1 LNVRKI
7 HLVGLMVVASATGA
21 LAQDD
26 FPSLPPGPGRDV
38 TVRVCSQCHS
48 PEIASNQRMDK
59 DGWKALVDQMANNG
73 ANATSAEFDTI
84 TNYLATVFPAAGAA
98 APAAGMAPAAGA
110 AAPVTATPPGATPA
124 PADAATAPVAPAAGA
139 SAATNDATGTVTPQ
153 Q

>member
-1 LNVRKI
+1 
-7 HLVGLMVVASATGA
+7 MVVASATGA
-21 LAQDD
+21 WAQDD

-48 PEIASNQRMDK
+48 PEIVSNQRMDK

-98 APAAGMAPAAGA
+98 APAGGAAAPAAPAAGA
-110 AAPVTATPPGATPA
+110 A
-124 PADAATAPVAPAAGA
+124 PADPAAAVAPAAPEAGA
-139 SAATNDATGTVTPQ
+139 SATTNDATGTVTPPPQ

>member
-1 LNVRKI
+1 VRKI
-7 HLVGLMVVASATGA
+7 HLVTLMVLTSATGA
-21 LAQDD
+21 WADD

-84 TNYLATVFPAAGAA
+84 TNYLATVFPASGSAAPAAPGAA
-98 APAAGMAPAAGA
+98 APAAPAPGA
-110 AAPVTATPPGATPA
+110 AAAPAPGAS
-124 PADAATAPVAPAAGA
+124 AGA
-139 SAATNDATGTVTPQ
+139 SATTNDATGTVTPQ

>member
-1 LNVRKI
+1 MRKI
-7 HLVGLMVVASATGA
+7 HLVTLMVLTSATGA
-21 LAQDD
+21 WADD

-84 TNYLATVFPAAGAA
+84 TNYLATVFPASGGAAPAAPGDATAPAPGAATTPTPDAA
-98 APAAGMAPAAGA
+98 APAP
-110 AAPVTATPPGATPA
+110 
-124 PADAATAPVAPAAGA
+124 GA
-139 SAATNDATGTVTPQ
+139 SAGESATTNDATGTVTPQ

>member
-1 LNVRKI
+1 VLNVRKI
-7 HLVGLMVVASATGA
+7 HLVTLMVLTSATGA
-21 LAQDD
+21 WADD

-84 TNYLATVFPAAGAA
+84 TNYLATVFPASGSAAPAAPAAPGAA
-98 APAAGMAPAAGA
+98 APAAPAPGA
-110 AAPVTATPPGATPA
+110 AAAPAPGAS
-124 PADAATAPVAPAAGA
+124 AGA
-139 SAATNDATGTVTPQ
+139 SATTNDATGTVTPQ

>member
-1 LNVRKI
+1 
-7 HLVGLMVVASATGA
+7 VASATGA
-21 LAQDD
+21 WAQDD

-48 PEIASNQRMDK
+48 PEIVSNQRMDK

-84 TNYLATVFPAAGAA
+84 TTYLATVFPATPAGGTAA
-98 APAAGMAPAAGA
+98 APAAGA
-110 AAPVTATPPGATPA
+110 AA
-124 PADAATAPVAPAAGA
+124 DPAAAAAPGA

>member
-1 LNVRKI
+1 VLNVRKI
-7 HLVGLMVVASATGA
+7 HLVTLMVLTSATGA
-21 LAQDD
+21 WADD

-84 TNYLATVFPAAGAA
+84 TNYLATVFPASGSAAPAAPGAA
-98 APAAGMAPAAGA
+98 APAAPAPGA
-110 AAPVTATPPGATPA
+110 AAAPAPGAS
-124 PADAATAPVAPAAGA
+124 AGA
-139 SAATNDATGTVTPQ
+139 SATTNDATGTVTPQ